1 MALIKKHAC
10 LGALNLQIKVTC
22 HKNLQVLM
30 GTGTLDSVLSPA
42 TVRKPLTGLPWMRLE
57 CGLELCV
64 TFPSGSERSRSL
76 DAHL

>member
-10 LGALNLQIKVTC
+10 LGALNLQINVTH

-30 GTGTLDSVLSPA
+30 GTGALDSVFSPA
-42 TVRKPLTGLPWMRLE
+42 TVRKPPKGLPWMRLE

-64 TFPSGSERSRSL
+64 TFPSGSESSRSL
-76 DAHL
+76 DAYL

>member
-42 TVRKPLTGLPWMRLE
+42 TVRKPPTGLPWMRLE

-64 TFPSGSERSRSL
+64 TFPSGSERTRSL